1 MNTHSLTRILS
12 GLAVITFGMLAL
24 LGGLNVIDFGQLFD
38 MYWPLILVLAGLL
51 TLLSSPRDWAWP
63 GILILAGIALQL
75 RELAVL
81 DFNIW
86 ALIWPT
92 IIIAVGL
99 SIIVNGT
106 RARKQ
111 SGKTDSANAIMS
123 GHNLKN
129 QSDDYQGGH
138 ASAVLGGVKLDLSE
152 AKITKDATLDVFT
165 FMGGVEIIVPKD
177 WVVESRVLPIMGDV
191 ENKVPVAKDKKSPR
205 LILTGQVVMGGIEVK
220 HS

>member
-1 MNTHSLTRILS
+1 MNMNTHSLVRILS
-12 GLAVITFGMLAL
+12 GFAVIIFGMLAL

-38 MYWPLILVLAGLL
+38 TYWPLILVLVGFF
-51 TLLSSPRDWAWP
+51 TLLGSPRDWAWP
-63 GILILAGIALQL
+63 GILILAGAALQL
-75 RELAVL
+75 RELSVL

-99 SIIVNGT
+99 SIIVNGSRT
-106 RARKQ
+106 R

-152 AKITKDATLDVFT
+152 AKITKDASLDVFA
-165 FMGGVEIIVPKD
+165 FMGGIEIIVPKD
-177 WVVESRVLPIMGDV
+177 WVVESRVMPIMGGV
-191 ENKVPVAKDKKSPR
+191 ENKAPVAKDKKSPR
-205 LILTGQVVMGGIEVK
+205 LILTGQAVMGGIEIK

>member
-1 MNTHSLTRILS
+1 MNTHSLTRTLA

-38 MYWPLILVLAGLL
+38 IYWPLILVLVGLL

-63 GILILAGIALQL
+63 GILILAGAALQL
-75 RELAVL
+75 RELSVL

-99 SIIVNGT
+99 SIIVNGART
-106 RARKQ
+106 RTRNK
-111 SGKTDSANAIMS
+111 STESTNAIMS
-123 GHNLKN
+123 GHTIKN
-129 QSDDYQGGH
+129 QSDNYQGGH
-138 ASAVLGGVKLDLSE
+138 ISAILGGVKLDLSD
-152 AKITKDATLDVFT
+152 AKLSGEATLDVFA
-165 FMGGVEIIVPKD
+165 FMGGAEIIVPKG
-177 WVVESRVLPIMGDV
+177 WVVESRVSPIMGDV
-191 ENKVPVAKDKKSPR
+191 NNKVPTAKDDKAPR
-205 LILTGQVVMGGIEVK
+205 LILTGQAVMGGIEIK

>member
-1 MNTHSLTRILS
+1 MNTHSLTRTLS

-38 MYWPLILVLAGLL
+38 TYWPLILILVGLL
-51 TLLSSPRDWAWP
+51 TLLSAPRDWAWP
-63 GILILAGIALQL
+63 GILILAGTALQL
-75 RELAVL
+75 RELSVL

-99 SIIVNGT
+99 SIIVNGA
-106 RARKQ
+106 RARAR
-111 SGKTDSANAIMS
+111 SSKTDSASAIMS

-129 QSDDYQGGH
+129 QSDDYHGGH
-138 ASAVLGGVKLDLSE
+138 ASAVMGGVKLDLSE
-152 AKITKDATLDVFT
+152 AKIAKDATLDVFA
-165 FMGGVEIIVPKD
+165 FMGGIEIIVPKD
-177 WVVESRVLPIMGDV
+177 WVVENRVVPIMGGV
-191 ENKVPVAKDKKSPR
+191 ESKVPAAKDKESPR
-205 LILTGQVVMGGIEVK
+205 LILTGQAVMGGIEIK